1 MNATENESPFLP
13 FRLKTA
19 GEQRTLHQYKELA
32 TAYLLAGEAPHY
44 YITRMAASW
53 QTHTDWGRKLE
64 YERCIK
70 EQDNPYN
77 FTEAQMQS
85 VPFCAVR
92 DKDFG
97 AVFMTEYVVH
107 LDQAPNDFM
116 GAAVALLREEA
127 TEEQQSAAL
136 DTIIREMSKL
146 HVAMPGGHGAWW
158 QLLES
163 ILSAGKR
170 ELLTGEK
177 ALTCSQCGEVGYW
190 EDFCPECGQNK
201 DCSNWCIESNAC
213 DDCRTAPAH
222 ATFDNLRAQQ
232 KEA

>member
-177 ALTCSQCGEVGYW
+177 RCVG
-190 EDFCPECGQNK
+190 
-201 DCSNWCIESNAC
+201 
-213 DDCRTAPAH
+213 R
-222 ATFDNLRAQQ
+222 
-232 KEA
+232 